1 MKLAGQVAVV
11 TGAASGQGRAVSI
24 LFAQEGAKVVVADI
38 NMDGARET
46 VAMIRKSKGK
56 AFAVKCD
63 VAKEPQVKR
72 MMARAVKRFGKLTIL
87 YNNAGTFKQDPDLIS
102 TQELDSW
109 RKIIDVNLTGTFL
122 CCKYGAPEIE
132 KAGGGAIVN
141 VASTLGLT
149 GTHGLMTYV
158 SSKHGAIGLTKELAT
173 ELGPKNIR
181 VNAICP
187 GPIDTPMLEKS
198 GIVGER
204 RAQMAARLPLRRI
217 GTPEDVAKLALF
229 LASSDSS
236 FVSGAHIVID
246 GGTSARY

>member
-1 MKLAGQVAVV
+1 MKLAGQVAIV

-24 LFAQEGAKVVVADI
+24 LFAQEGAKVAVADI
-38 NMDGARET
+38 NMAGARET
-46 VAMIRKSKGK
+46 VAMIRKNKGK

-63 VAKEPQVKR
+63 VTKEPQVKR
-72 MMARAVKRFGKLTIL
+72 LVERTVERFGKLTIL
-87 YNNAGTFKQDPDLIS
+87 YNNAGTFRQGADFITNQDLPG
-102 TQELDSW
+102 W
-109 RKIIDVNLTGTFL
+109 RRVVDVNLTGTFL
-122 CCKYGAPEIE
+122 CCKHGVLEIE
-132 KAGGGAIVN
+132 KAGGGVIVN
-141 VASTLGLT
+141 VASSLGLT
-149 GTHGLMTYV
+149 GTNGLMTYV
-158 SSKHGAIGLTKELAT
+158 SSKHGEIGLTKELAT

-198 GIVGER
+198 GVVGER

-229 LASSDSS
+229 LVSNDSS
-236 FVSGAHIVID
+236 YVSGAHIVID